1 MELEKQLAP
10 REVDP
15 RGGLP
20 GGGRRGP
27 LSRSAGASS
36 RPEETEVT
44 ASPAFSLFLAHF
56 YARVSFQ
63 YVFNTFSIRFQYGFS
78 TFSVRA
84 AEMIMEDMQTVYRR
98 GGRSF

>member
-56 YARVSFQ
+56 TSESS
-63 YVFNTFSIRFQYGFS
+63 FNTFSIRFQYVFS
-78 TFSVRA
+78 TVSVRF
-84 AEMIMEDMQTVYRR
+84 QYVQQR
-98 GGRSF
+98 